1 MHDDIALKNGK
12 FTKFEEVPAITK
24 IDLFNQ
30 TLAVQ
35 KKTEIQKWHKNY
47 KKFLKRFPMF
57 KNEPKMTDAIQVFDI
72 VAYKDRMVEQCQN
85 LPESPFLVQ
94 NKTLKCQNLHQ
105 NFPHLRL
112 GPIKLETLSE
122 HPTVA
127 MFHDFVTDKECEMM
141 KNKGR
146 NKMKATPLTVPKG
159 KNIYLYLPKAFYK
172 NVPNFFNARC

>member
-1 MHDDIALKNGK
+1 
-12 FTKFEEVPAITK
+12 
-24 IDLFNQ
+24 
-30 TLAVQ
+30 
-35 KKTEIQKWHKNY
+35 
-47 KKFLKRFPMF
+47 MF

-72 VAYKDRMVEQCQN
+72 VAYKDRMAEQCQN

-127 MFHDFVTDKECEMM
+127 MFHDFVTDKECEIM
-141 KNKGR
+141 KSKGR

-159 KNIYLYLPKAFYK
+159 KNIHSQSFYNRTMDQPFRIK
-172 NVPNFFNARC
+172 FDFQF